1 MIAASGAFGTMSFVQ
16 GHEVSV
22 SPSHEAGL
30 LVSLHQ
36 QLQQSYTGKAS
47 TRSKALDLPAYFI

>member
-16 GHEVSV
+16 GHEVPV
-22 SPSHEAGL
+22 SPGHEAGL
-30 LVSLHQ
+30 VVSLH

-47 TRSKALDLPAYFI
+47 TRSKALDLQA